1 MKKLYYFLIALIVL
15 TSVVVFISCEQESI
29 SYNDESDFDAKD
41 YAEVSMIDLIAN
53 PEKYDGKKVQVKGVA
68 EIMFEDTT
76 LYFSEES
83 HFYLTR
89 DWLWLNISND
99 PDEEDLWWIIN
110 GEKIHWEDAIDKYSG
125 KYIEVYGTF
134 DMNDHG
140 HMAASRYGAID
151 VDKLFDRSD
160 YTHLD
165 FGSKPAYLDK

>member
-1 MKKLYYFLIALIVL
+1 MYIFV
-15 TSVVVFISCEQESI
+15 SCEQNSV
-29 SYNDESDFDAKD
+29 SYDNEFDAKD
-41 YAEVSMIDLIAN
+41 YTEVSMIDLIAN
-53 PEKYDGKKVQVKGVA
+53 PEKYDGKKVQVKGVG

-83 HFYLTR
+83 HFYLTA
-89 DWLWLNISND
+89 DQLWLNISND
-99 PDEEDLWWIIN
+99 PNEEDLWWIIN

-140 HMAASRYGAID
+140 HMSASRYGAID

-165 FGSKPAYLDK
+165 FGSKPAYLNEW